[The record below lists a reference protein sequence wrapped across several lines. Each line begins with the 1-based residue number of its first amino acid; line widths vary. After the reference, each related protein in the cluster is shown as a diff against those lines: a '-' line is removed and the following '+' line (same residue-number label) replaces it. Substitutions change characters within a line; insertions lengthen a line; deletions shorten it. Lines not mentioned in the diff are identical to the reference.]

1 MPMETVY
8 STGGKASYFGVL
20 NVLKIKYY
28 FMLSVLRRLYVWCQ
42 VPRTGIS
49 PTVTSLDLSDNQL
62 TMLTSGSLVALRNVV
77 RLKLDNNE
85 IERILDGAFE
95 LTPSL
100 QNLHLSRNNLR
111 AVSKLYY
118 ILIIKAAGT

>member
-1 MPMETVY
+1 MSNARKRCGIFVCMTTVW
-8 STGGKASYFGVL
+8 L
-20 NVLKIKYY
+20 H
-28 FMLSVLRRLYVWCQ
+28 Q
-42 VPRTGIS
+42 VPRSGIS
-49 PTVTSLDLSDNQL
+49 PTVTSLDLSKNQL

-100 QNLHLSRNNLR
+100 QNLHLSSNNLTT
-111 AVSKLYY
+111 V
-118 ILIIKAAGT
+118 

>member
-1 MPMETVY
+1 MPR
-8 STGGKASYFGVL
+8 S
-20 NVLKIKYY
+20 
-28 FMLSVLRRLYVWCQ
+28 
-42 VPRTGIS
+42 GIS
-49 PTVTSLDLSDNQL
+49 PTVTSLDLSANQL

-100 QNLHLSRNNLR
+100 QNLHLSGNNLT
-111 AVSKLYY
+111 AVGNITQKFRV
-118 ILIIKAAGT
+118 T